1 MIRGREDHDRA
12 SNEGIVMIYSSYR
25 YTKKGKWETEDK
37 RESRKF
43 ARRVCS
49 KQRRKVRN
57 VGERI
62 KRIDFFLKSLV
73 KRKESEKQKR
83 KKKTNNIF
91 FLSLVKYRGGI

>member
-1 MIRGREDHDRA
+1 M
-12 SNEGIVMIYSSYR
+12 
-25 YTKKGKWETEDK
+25 
-37 RESRKF
+37 
-43 ARRVCS
+43 
-49 KQRRKVRN
+49 RN

-83 KKKTNNIF
+83 KKKTNFSF